1 MIQLQSQSCA
11 FLCSTSTSVNG
22 YILSE
27 FNLKKFK
34 YKLGSRDDEDMG
46 FMRLQQRCLADW
58 NGDMECRSKKK
69 MRQSYKKEQVVI
81 SNFTL
86 KQLTWEADE
95 LYDGQNTYEIHYNK
109 KK

>member
-69 MRQSYKKEQVVI
+69 NETKLQKGTSRHIKFHTQATNMGSGR
-81 SNFTL
+81 TL
-86 KQLTWEADE
+86 RWSKYLW
-95 LYDGQNTYEIHYNK
+95 NTL
-109 KK
+109 